1 MSFEP
6 AVLSQIASV
15 ARTYKFDLAALLA
28 VVEIESDGHSLEIDG
43 KTPSFLFEKHI
54 FYRQL
59 LSLDRPALEKAVSAG
74 LAYETWQP
82 KTEYRNEGTSSARLA
97 IFAQAR
103 AINDEAACRS
113 ASWGVGQT
121 MGFNFRELGF
131 VDARHLL
138 DYMIA
143 GGVPAQV
150 ECLVREIEHNN
161 LAKYL
166 NAHNWA
172 AFARGYN
179 GAGYAANA
187 YDVKLAHA
195 YARWLPQAHAI
206 ASLPMTTGTPS
217 PTVGVPVVPAP
228 AKPQPQPQPTPGPV
242 IMIKPT
248 PPAPTG
254 VVAWVRSLFA

>member
-1 MSFEP
+1 MSSFEP
-6 AVLSQIASV
+6 AVLSQIATV
-15 ARTYKFDLAALLA
+15 ARTYKLDLAALLA

-59 LSLDRPALEKAVSAG
+59 LSLDRPALERAVSAG
-74 LAYETWQP
+74 LACETWQP

-97 IFAQAR
+97 IFAQAC

-121 MGFNFRELGF
+121 MGFNYHELGF

-150 ECLVREIEHNN
+150 DCLIREIEHNN
-161 LAKYL
+161 LARYL
-166 NAHNWA
+166 NAHDWA
-172 AFARGYN
+172 HFARGYN

-195 YARWLPQAHAI
+195 YERWLPKMHEI
-206 ASLPMTTGTPS
+206 MLS
-217 PTVGVPVVPAP
+217 PTVGAAVVPSP
-228 AKPQPQPQPTPGPV
+228 AKPQPQTPGPV
-242 IMIKPT
+242 IAT
-248 PPAPTG
+248 RQEAPAPTG
-254 VVAWVRSLFA
+254 VVGWVRSLFT